1 MLLNQ
6 NKLNLIKKTNIMEPQ
21 KNRNLD
27 AWKDVTID
35 PSLDR
40 FLTLESPIIQEKIK
54 SFEDTIK
61 NSNFL
66 EVLGKN

>member
-1 MLLNQ
+1 
-6 NKLNLIKKTNIMEPQ
+6 MEPQ

-40 FLTLESPIIQEKIK
+40 FLTLESAIIQEKMK

>member
-1 MLLNQ
+1 M
-6 NKLNLIKKTNIMEPQ
+6 IKKTYTMEPQ
-21 KNRNLD
+21 KNRTLD

-61 NSNFL
+61 NTNFL
-66 EVLGKN
+66 EVVGKN

>member
-1 MLLNQ
+1 M
-6 NKLNLIKKTNIMEPQ
+6 IKKIDTMEPH
-21 KNRNLD
+21 KNRTLD

-40 FLTLESPIIQEKIK
+40 FLTLESPIIQEKMK

-66 EVLGKN
+66 EVVGKN

>member
-1 MLLNQ
+1 M
-6 NKLNLIKKTNIMEPQ
+6 IKKTNIMEPQ

-40 FLTLESPIIQEKIK
+40 FLTLESAIIQEKMK

-66 EVLGKN
+66 EVVGKN

>member
-1 MLLNQ
+1 
-6 NKLNLIKKTNIMEPQ
+6 MEPQ
-21 KNRNLD
+21 KNRTHE

-40 FLTLESPIIQEKIK
+40 FLTLDSPIIQEKIK

-66 EVLGKN
+66 EVVVEN

>member
-1 MLLNQ
+1 
-6 NKLNLIKKTNIMEPQ
+6 MEPQ
-21 KNRNLD
+21 KNRTLD

-40 FLTLESPIIQEKIK
+40 FLTLDSPIIQDKIK

-66 EVLGKN
+66 EVVVEN